1 MSISKDFQGGG
12 ALNLEV
18 ILTIVF
24 FVVLISIQY
33 TLNKIL
39 SEIKGIRVA
48 IEKNTELGFENE
60 KLKKKI

>member
-1 MSISKDFQGGG
+1 M
-12 ALNLEV
+12 NLEV

-39 SEIKGIRVA
+39 SEIKGIKRA
-48 IEKNTELGFENE
+48 IEKNTELGFENA

>member
-1 MSISKDFQGGG
+1 LDVRI
-12 ALNLEV
+12 

-39 SEIKGIRVA
+39 LEIKSIKRVLEKSKGSDVE
-48 IEKNTELGFENE
+48 IEKI
-60 KLKKKI
+60 KKRI

>member
-1 MSISKDFQGGG
+1 MKDFQGGG

-39 SEIKGIRVA
+39 SEIKGIRRA
-48 IEKNTELGFENE
+48 IEKSTELGFENS

>member
-1 MSISKDFQGGG
+1 MDFK
-12 ALNLEV
+12 V

-39 SEIKGIRVA
+39 SEIKRIGRVL
-48 IEKNTELGFENE
+48 EKNKEFEFE
-60 KLKKKI
+60 KDKLKKKI